1 MYKLKCPII
10 QDNQGNFLYRKR
22 LQKKSLG
29 LMSINGLL
37 SSKFSECHWCNEFG
51 TKSVRGKETILIGPT
66 GKDTANEAAVFQLP

>member
-1 MYKLKCPII
+1 
-10 QDNQGNFLYRKR
+10 
-22 LQKKSLG
+22 
-29 LMSINGLL
+29 MSINGLL